1 MQPPEDE
8 HPRSSGESAD
18 VVTASIKERVY
29 ATFTGLAIVLVQN
42 SNVEHTSA
50 VRASVTLLIGIVA
63 IAVAGFVAEL
73 LAHLAVHATFPDQ
86 REFGRMLRLTG
97 TAIASAGVPLLVLL
111 LAVFGWI
118 ELGTALTIASVVY
131 VAILGLIGYVA
142 VRRTRAP
149 WWRQVIA
156 LGILV
161 ALGGL
166 AILIQQLAHGHRG
179 RCSRVECRTRGNV
192 LLRSNLRGWELS
204 STTALVLRSRS
215 TMRRWRT

>member
-8 HPRSSGESAD
+8 HPRSGGESAD
-18 VVTASIKERVY
+18 VVTAAIKERIY

-50 VRASVTLLIGIVA
+50 ARASITLLVGIVA

-73 LAHLAVHATFPDQ
+73 LAHLAVHATFPDR
-86 REFGRMLRLTG
+86 REFGRMLRLTS
-97 TAIASAGVPLLVLL
+97 TAIASAAIPLLVLL
-111 LAVFGWI
+111 LAVFDWI
-118 ELGTALTIASVVY
+118 ELGTALTIASIVY
-131 VAILGLIGYVA
+131 VAILGLIGYIA

-149 WWRQVIA
+149 WWKQVIA

-166 AILIQQLAHGHRG
+166 AILIQQLAHGH
-179 RCSRVECRTRGNV
+179 
-192 LLRSNLRGWELS
+192 
-204 STTALVLRSRS
+204 
-215 TMRRWRT
+215 

>member
-8 HPRSSGESAD
+8 HPRSSGESAED
-18 VVTASIKERVY
+18 VVSASIKERIY

-50 VRASVTLLIGIVA
+50 VRASVTLLVGIVA

-73 LAHLAVHATFPDQ
+73 LAHLAVHATFPDR

-97 TAIASAGVPLLVLL
+97 TAIASAAIPLLVLL
-111 LAVFGWI
+111 LAVWDWI

-131 VAILGLIGYVA
+131 VAILGLIGYIA

-149 WWRQVIA
+149 WWKQVIA

-166 AILIQQLAHGHRG
+166 AILIQQLAHGH
-179 RCSRVECRTRGNV
+179 
-192 LLRSNLRGWELS
+192 
-204 STTALVLRSRS
+204 
-215 TMRRWRT
+215 